1 MHYAAVNTTLQLSN
15 IAPDSAA
22 AAAAAEQTKD
32 LSSIMNEG
40 QVHLIKQRR
49 ARCQA
54 AHR

>member
-22 AAAAAEQTKD
+22 TAAAEQTKD